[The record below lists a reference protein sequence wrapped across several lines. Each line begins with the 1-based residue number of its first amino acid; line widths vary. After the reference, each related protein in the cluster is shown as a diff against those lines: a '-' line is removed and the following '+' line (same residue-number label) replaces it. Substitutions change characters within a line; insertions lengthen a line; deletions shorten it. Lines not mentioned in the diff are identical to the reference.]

1 MGEHP
6 ILSFKNINP
15 SGADSTCVLSIYMS
29 GHIGYVGF
37 VFDIR
42 ISSTRLYIR
51 RVCMQMCGY
60 MSGHIGY
67 VGYIGGVIYVRP
79 LPRATRRPSF
89 CLISKYKFGFEIE
102 CDYKFKNWIKWLN

>member
-6 ILSFKNINP
+6 ILSLKNINP

-42 ISSTRLYIR
+42 ISSTRLCIR

-60 MSGHIGY
+60 MCGHIGY
-67 VGYIGGVIYVRP
+67 VVEHKTCDILAVERLRLMSYDNGLIIDSFPNALHILKWIY
-79 LPRATRRPSF
+79 
-89 CLISKYKFGFEIE
+89 LII
-102 CDYKFKNWIKWLN
+102 N